1 LSAIGIYRVRVSV
14 INALFLL
21 GPRVTDKSI
30 WKVYTNELWYVLVI
44 AVKFS
49 ATRFGGTRFGIN
61 R

>member
-1 LSAIGIYRVRVSV
+1 VRVSV